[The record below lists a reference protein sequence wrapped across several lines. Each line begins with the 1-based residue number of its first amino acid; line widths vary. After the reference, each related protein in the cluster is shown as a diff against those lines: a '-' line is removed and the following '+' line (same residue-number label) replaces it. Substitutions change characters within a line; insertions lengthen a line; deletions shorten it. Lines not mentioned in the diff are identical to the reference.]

1 MMKLSSTSEM
11 PCGGLTPPA
20 ASAKVGKVTG
30 KSMLIIKA
38 ITEAQAIETKYTMM
52 TGVILVLV
60 PLV

>member
-1 MMKLSSTSEM
+1 M